1 MPTIL
6 KFRRFT
12 TAESASVTGA
22 VGEITI
28 DMDKDTVV
36 VHDGNT
42 AGGKVLAT
50 ESYVNGKDTTLR
62 SDLATLIAGY
72 DTSSQVTTKISNAV
86 ADRVTTTALSTLIA
100 GYDTSSQVTTKIGN
114 AVSALVNNAPGTLDT
129 LKELADA
136 LGDDRNYATTVTTA
150 LGTKANITDVN
161 TALALK
167 ADITYVDNQL
177 STRDSTIS
185 GLNTSKAPLASPA
198 LTGTPTAPTAAV
210 NTNTTQVATTAYTV
224 AEIANRI
231 QAELPAGFIGM
242 WSGSVAS
249 IPAGWYLCDGTHA
262 TPDLRDRFIVGAGS
276 VYTPGDFGGA
286 DQVTLTTNELPAHTH
301 TGTTN
306 STGSHTHLIANAD
319 VVTAGADLTGSNYLA
334 DNGNLGTSA
343 SYNLGGSASSPS
355 LGLTSAN
362 GTHNHSFTS
371 ASTGSGSAFDIRPKY
386 YALAYIMKHY

>member
-6 KFRRFT
+6 KFRRYT
-12 TAESASVTGA
+12 TAETAGITGA
-22 VGEITI
+22 VGELSI

-36 VHDGNT
+36 VHDGAT
-42 AGGKVLAT
+42 AGGKPLAT
-50 ESYVNGKDTTLR
+50 ESYVNNTLTT
-62 SDLATLIAGY
+62 SY
-72 DTSSQVTTKISNAV
+72 NTSTQVDTKIATAIS
-86 ADRVTTTALSTLIA
+86 DKVTTTALSTLIA
-100 GYDTSSQVTTKIGN
+100 NYDTSTQVTTKVNN

-136 LGDDRNYATTVTTA
+136 LGDDKNYATTVTTA
-150 LGTKANITDVN
+150 LGTKANTTDVN
-161 TALALK
+161 TSLALK
-167 ADITYVDNQL
+167 AN
-177 STRDSTIS
+177 
-185 GLNTSKAPLASPA
+185 LASPA

-231 QAELPAGFIGM
+231 QAELPAGVITM

-249 IPAGWYLCDGTHA
+249 IPAGWYLCDGTYA

-276 VYTPGDFGGA
+276 VYNHGDTGGA
-286 DQVTLTTNELPAHTH
+286 DQVTLTTAELPAHTH

-306 STGSHTHLIANAD
+306 STGSHIHFIANTD
-319 VVTAGADLTGSNYLA
+319 VVAAGADLTSSNYLA
-334 DNGNLGTSA
+334 DNGNLGTS
-343 SYNLGGSASSPS
+343 SNYNLGGSASTPT

-362 GTHNHSFTS
+362 GSHTHSFTS

>member
-6 KFRRFT
+6 KFRRYT
-12 TAESASVTGA
+12 TAETAGITGA
-22 VGEITI
+22 VGELSI

-36 VHDGNT
+36 VHDGAT
-42 AGGKVLAT
+42 AGGKALAT
-50 ESYVNGKDTTLR
+50 ESYVNNTLTT
-62 SDLATLIAGY
+62 SY
-72 DTSSQVTTKISNAV
+72 NTSTQVDTKIATAIS
-86 ADRVTTTALSTLIA
+86 DKVTTTALSTLIA
-100 GYDTSSQVTTKIGN
+100 DYDTSTQVTTKVNN

-129 LKELADA
+129 LKELSDA
-136 LGDDRNYATTVTTA
+136 LGADKNYATTVTTA
-150 LGTKANITDVN
+150 LGTKANTTDVNTSLALKANITDVN
-161 TALALK
+161 TSLALK
-167 ADITYVDNQL
+167 AN
-177 STRDSTIS
+177 
-185 GLNTSKAPLASPA
+185 LASPA

-231 QAELPAGFIGM
+231 QAELPAGVITM

-249 IPAGWYLCDGTHA
+249 IPAGWYLCDGTYA

-276 VYTPGDFGGA
+276 VYNHGDTGGA
-286 DQVTLTTNELPAHTH
+286 DQVTLTTAELPAHTH

-306 STGSHTHLIANAD
+306 STGSHIHFIANTD
-319 VVTAGADLTGSNYLA
+319 VVAAGADLTSSNYLA
-334 DNGNLGTSA
+334 DNGNLGTS
-343 SYNLGGSASSPS
+343 SNYNLGGSASTPT

-362 GTHNHSFTS
+362 GSHTHSFTS